1 MKFENFLT
9 PEFANKLLSEI
20 HRNDLLSLY
29 NSDQFYLLLLVTG
42 KNRDISPLLENVI
55 ELNKIDVLIDLIV
68 TKNFNRWLKIDDS
81 LSKNF
86 NAFDNEIEKITSNQE
101 VETNTTNNF
110 DVFANIDNDVPT
122 KNKSNTLSDS
132 LTKNDMLT
140 KTKTSVKDFNRALNT
155 FIRSTENNLLDIVV
169 SDVIDILTIDI
180 Y

>member
-122 KNKSNTLSDS
+122 KNKSNYQI
-132 LTKNDMLT
+132 N
-140 KTKTSVKDFNRALNT
+140 
-155 FIRSTENNLLDIVV
+155 
-169 SDVIDILTIDI
+169 
-180 Y
+180 